1 MPNARSSAP
10 PSKFRPLV
18 LPPKLTHGDFNEFIL
33 EIIELVG
40 TDNVEIITSKD
51 QIQDGTY
58 MSPKHT
64 HDPHHV
70 LEQDFFL
77 ASAIVAPRN
86 VGDVQYVKPRLFSS
100 GAERKC

>member
-1 MPNARSSAP
+1 MSDPRSSAP
-10 PSKFRPLV
+10 LKFKPLV
-18 LPPKLTHGDFNEFIL
+18 LPPKLTNSDFNEFIL
-33 EIIELVG
+33 EVIELVG
-40 TDNVEIITSKD
+40 KENVEIITSKD

-58 MSPKHT
+58 MKPKHT

-86 VGDVQYVKPRLFSS
+86 VADVQYVIPETLVWGSAGKH
-100 GAERKC
+100 